1 MAGLRD
7 RHPSL
12 VDAAE
17 IAKALAVD
25 PASGLS
31 SAEAARRLAA
41 DGPNELRAAPPVP
54 IWRKI
59 LAQFRDPLIYLLLA
73 AVVISLVAWVLGGGD
88 GWPVD
93 ES

>member
-1 MAGLRD
+1 MIYEQPTRTEWVAGLRD
-7 RHPSL
+7 RDPSL

-41 DGPNELRAAPPVP
+41 
-54 IWRKI
+54 
-59 LAQFRDPLIYLLLA
+59 
-73 AVVISLVAWVLGGGD
+73 
-88 GWPVD
+88 GWA
-93 ES
+93 E